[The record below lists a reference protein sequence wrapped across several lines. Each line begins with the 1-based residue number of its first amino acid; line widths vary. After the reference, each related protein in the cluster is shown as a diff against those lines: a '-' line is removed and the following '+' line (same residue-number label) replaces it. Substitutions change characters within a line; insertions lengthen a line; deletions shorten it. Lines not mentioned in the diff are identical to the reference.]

1 MDADEFERVAVVC
14 DDEQS
19 FAVLVGSVV
28 EHFGYT
34 VHTCR
39 SAVEAIELAAH
50 HDPDLIVID
59 LDLGPGP
66 TGIDVLLHIRDQT
79 PWVAGVILTGHRSPK
94 LVRRD
99 LPASIEGVAYVVKSD
114 LQSTKDL
121 RDAIEA
127 AVDRVPTA
135 LTASSDVPR
144 LTAMQADLLRM
155 INEGLSNEEIA
166 KQRSRTLRSVQRM
179 VARLY
184 LTMGIEDAPDVN
196 ARVIAA
202 RMYRDGQVTTR

>member
-1 MDADEFERVAVVC
+1 MDVAELERVAVVC

-19 FAVLVGSVV
+19 FAVLVGSVI

-34 VHTCR
+34 VHVCR
-39 SAVEAIELAAH
+39 SAGEAIELAQL

-66 TGIDVLLHIRDQT
+66 TGIDVLLHIRAQT
-79 PWVAGVILTGHRSPK
+79 PWVAGVILTGHRSAK

-99 LPASIEGVAYVVKSD
+99 LPTSVEGVAYVVKSD

-121 RDAIEA
+121 RTAVESAIDGTPA
-127 AVDRVPTA
+127 T
-135 LTASSDVPR
+135 LTGPDDVPR

-184 LTMGIEDAPDVN
+184 LTMGIEDVSSVN